1 MHRAGALF
9 QEWIVVQWAKIE
21 QQKLSWFQPRLLFKE
36 QGSHFPPCLPP
47 PFAVVAASTH
57 SPPLS

>member
-21 QQKLSWFQPRLLFKE
+21 QQKLSWIQSGPLFVHVTGAHNDTPRNVHRKE
-36 QGSHFPPCLPP
+36 M
-47 PFAVVAASTH
+47 H
-57 SPPLS
+57 SFSLK

>member
-21 QQKLSWFQPRLLFKE
+21 QQKLSWIQSGPLFVHVTGAHNDTPRNVHRKE
-36 QGSHFPPCLPP
+36 M
-47 PFAVVAASTH
+47 H
-57 SPPLS
+57 SFSF